1 MESIT
6 HMVAHSQTN
15 PPLLLHPPL
24 PTLNFQLSIRFP
36 APHSYLPSPGFYSST
51 FPLLHPFLFPF
62 QSFIPNPPLFLSYIF
77 RSTPIFFCSLSHS
90 PFQFSLHSNHLS
102 LWKFTFFF
110 FLPLP
115 FPILLVSSP
124 RKPSTPL
131 VPLLL
136 RFHSASPLFSFQQQ
150 SACDLFHFFIL
161 YLPLHLLFSTLNFH
175 HSTFLFAILH
185 PSS

>member
-36 APHSYLPSPGFYSST
+36 ALTLTFLLLTFTAPPSRFSILFS
-51 FPLLHPFLFPF
+51 FPF
-62 QSFIPNPPLFLSYIF
+62 SLFSLTLHFSSHTFFAPLQYFSA
-77 RSTPIFFCSLSHS
+77 RSHS
-90 PFQFSLHSNHLS
+90 PFQLSFHKSLVPLI
-102 LWKFTFFF
+102 FTIF
-110 FLPLP
+110 FLST
-115 FPILLVSSP
+115 SSIP
-124 RKPSTPL
+124 HSFGLFSTKTFHSIS

-150 SACDLFHFFIL
+150 SVLSSIDSKCDLFH
-161 YLPLHLLFSTLNFH
+161 SK
-175 HSTFLFAILH
+175 
-185 PSS
+185 SSF